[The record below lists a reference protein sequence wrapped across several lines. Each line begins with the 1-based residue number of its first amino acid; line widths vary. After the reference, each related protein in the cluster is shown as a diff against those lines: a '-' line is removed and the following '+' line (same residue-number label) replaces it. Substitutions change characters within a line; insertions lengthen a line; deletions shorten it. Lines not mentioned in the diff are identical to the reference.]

1 MKFEGIPEKGS
12 IVSELKKI
20 EQSIGDPDV
29 EAYEEVSACS
39 LTCKVCKACTCE
51 EESAIK

>member
-1 MKFEGIPEKGS
+1 MKFKGIAKKGS
-12 IVSELKKI
+12 IVSDLKRI

-29 EAYEEVSACS
+29 EAYEEVYACS

-51 EESAIK
+51 EESAIS